1 LEESGEIMAYYTI
14 DRGKNY
20 ILNDV
25 SKFETDS
32 GMIMKADSVADL
44 LMQLATQHP
53 TFLLDYDGLLWN
65 EITKGEADAMLGKD
79 VDEVLGVFEE
89 NCNILN

>member
-1 LEESGEIMAYYTI
+1 MAYYTI

-20 ILNDV
+20 VVEDV

-32 GMIMKADSVADL
+32 GMILKADSVADL
-44 LMQLATQHP
+44 LMQLATHHP

-65 EITKGEADAMLGKD
+65 EITKTEADFMLGID
-79 VDEVLGVFEE
+79 VDELFGIGGHS
-89 NCNILN
+89 NKLN